1 MPFRRG
7 ARLADDS
14 GQGLVEYTLVLA
26 LASLGMMLALVILQN
41 STAGAM
47 RATSRPR
54 AAAPAGTPAGPLL
67 PGARAGTETGDR
79 ARIRRK

>member
-41 STAGAM
+41 STGGAM
-47 RATSRPR
+47 RATGRPR
-54 AAAPAGTPAGPLL
+54 AAAPAGSPAGPLL
-67 PGARAGTETGDR
+67 PGDPAGTETGDR

>member
-7 ARLADDS
+7 ARLADES

-26 LASLGMMLALVILQN
+26 LASLGMVLALVILQN
-41 STAGAM
+41 TAAGSM
-47 RATSRPR
+47 RATGR
-54 AAAPAGTPAGPLL
+54 ARGTAPAGSPAGPLL
-67 PGARAGTETGDR
+67 PADRAGTETGDR